1 MKNVSLIV
9 IALLGLSLSTYA
21 QDGTKQENPN
31 KVVAKKPVK
40 KVRPAVGKK
49 KDVPVEKAK

>member
-9 IALLGLSLSTYA
+9 IALLGLSLGTYA
-21 QDGTKQENPN
+21 QDGTKKQDPN

-40 KVRPAVGKK
+40 KVRPVVTKK
-49 KDVPVEKAK
+49 KEVPVEKTK

>member
-21 QDGTKQENPN
+21 QDGTKKQEPN
-31 KVVAKKPVK
+31 KTERRKPVK
-40 KVRPAVGKK
+40 KEISIEKK
-49 KDVPVEKAK
+49 KEVPAEKVKK